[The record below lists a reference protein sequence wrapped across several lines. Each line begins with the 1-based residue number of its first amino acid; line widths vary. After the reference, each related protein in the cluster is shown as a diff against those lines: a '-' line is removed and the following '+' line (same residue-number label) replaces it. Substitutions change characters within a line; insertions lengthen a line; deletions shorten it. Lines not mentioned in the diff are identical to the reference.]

1 LKKLSRE
8 YGWTVIGVYLAL
20 TVADLPFCFLT
31 VKYVGAERVAHAE
44 HVILDGAKSVI
55 QKVFPDTF
63 QEQLEGKVDAEAAE
77 ASEDAS
83 EAESRHPSELCATDV
98 YHVR

>member
-20 TVADLPFCFLT
+20 AVVDLPFCFLT

-44 HVILDGAKSVI
+44 NVILSGAKSVI
-55 QKVFPDTF
+55 QKVFPDMF
-63 QEQLEGKVDAEAAE
+63 QEQLEGKVDAEATE

-83 EAESRHPSELCATDV
+83 EAESSYPSELCVTDA
-98 YHVR
+98 YHAR